1 MLMPIRRRYVVTKT
15 EISHI
20 VPLADASGKVVI
32 QWGDSSIV
40 PLLHKRSLEVA
51 LCVPSVHCRAP
62 PAP

>member
-20 VPLADASGKVVI
+20 VPLATQAVAKSI
-32 QWGDSSIV
+32 QWEDSSIV
-40 PLLHKRSLEVA
+40 PLLHKLLFEVG
-51 LCVPSVHCRAP
+51 LCVLPVHCRAP